1 MRCHCHSLR
10 TTHWHLGQS
19 LIKYQSISRRWTG
32 GIRWICSGRTQHDIS
47 SIPWDT
53 LNFPS
58 HVRKNEVWDDLIST
72 RPLYGIRDY
81 SQLRGGCWHL
91 CPRAAKYRLSCWP
104 QLEWPLKGFSWP
116 ERLILLARQSYCNW
130 GGSRVKWGDTEANW
144 LPSSIQTR
152 VGAFFGWIL
161 PWNPNGHRSVG
172 RSETCK
178 IGAPWIQYRPSA
190 AFEEMLSWVIPSC
203 GDG

>member
-1 MRCHCHSLR
+1 MNMLG
-10 TTHWHLGQS
+10 THATWHPVNN
-19 LIKYQSISRRWTG
+19 I
-32 GIRWICSGRTQHDIS
+32 GILS
-47 SIPWDT
+47 DT

-58 HVRKNEVWDDLIST
+58 HVQRNEIQDDLI
-72 RPLYGIRDY
+72 RPLYGGNY
-81 SQLRGGCWHL
+81 AAAAAMGGCWHL
-91 CPRAAKYRLSCWP
+91 YPRAAKYRLSCWP

-178 IGAPWIQYRPSA
+178 IGAPWIQYGPSA